1 MANPNP
7 RNQFSSTNQPAS
19 KKTSAHN
26 RTLLVQ
32 AIEKVKHKS
41 KDASGEL
48 VEKQLNEADYLQI
61 VVEKSLG
68 DPGLMREVITRLNP
82 VPKPVLPECTIDW
95 PDNASPME
103 KIEAVTRSVSK
114 GEISAD
120 VATMVINMI
129 KTQVEL
135 AEKTELMERIERIEA
150 MLKVNNGK

>member
-7 RNQFSSTNQPAS
+7 SNKFSSTNQPGNRKSNAQHRTMLLDAIAS
-19 KKTSAHN
+19 TKTNVLINGVNQEVGMTEESY
-26 RTLLVQ
+26 LSLV
-32 AIEKVKHKS
+32 VK
-41 KDASGEL
+41 
-48 VEKQLNEADYLQI
+48 
-61 VVEKSLG
+61 KSL
-68 DPGLMREVITRLNP
+68 DDTGLMREIITRLNP
-82 VPKPVLPECTIDW
+82 IPKPVLPECTIDW
-95 PDNASPME
+95 PDKATPMQ

-150 MLKVNNGK
+150 MLKVTNGK

>member
-7 RNQFSSTNQPAS
+7 KNQFSATNQPGNRKSSAQHRTMLLEAIAKTKVNMLVDGVNKEVGMS
-19 KKTSAHN
+19 EESYLALVVKKS
-26 RTLLVQ
+26 
-32 AIEKVKHKS
+32 IDDS
-41 KDASGEL
+41 S
-48 VEKQLNEADYLQI
+48 
-61 VVEKSLG
+61 
-68 DPGLMREVITRLNP
+68 LMREIVTRLNP
-82 VPKPVLPECTIDW
+82 VPKPVLPEVTIDW
-95 PDNASPME
+95 PDSATPMQ